1 MRPLEACGAA
11 ERSTMRWSRE
21 LHRVEVGPIK
31 DRQRRG
37 ACEPEPRHE
46 YVGLQDLWW
55 SRSFLASRRA
65 KTRTAVG
72 PACVSAA
79 RVAVRWRGGPE
90 PKRTALRP
98 GGRHV
103 REGGSGIRRGR
114 GRGKGRGRARS
125 LGMWVSE
132 RGRGDGRRG
141 RLGSTHLGDGR
152 REWEDAPEAP
162 EAPEAARRWAAL
174 SDSARTETTRRR
186 ARHRGSWRE
195 QLSTSRVLTGQL
207 STNFCGDRQAEG
219 ERARVGLRPRALIDR
234 LSN

>member
-1 MRPLEACGAA
+1 MRPLKACGAA

-21 LHRVEVGPIK
+21 LHGVEVGPIK

-37 ACEPEPRHE
+37 GCEPEPRHE

-114 GRGKGRGRARS
+114 GRRKGRGRARS
-125 LGMWVSE
+125 LGMWVRE
-132 RGRGDGRRG
+132 RG
-141 RLGSTHLGDGR
+141 HGDGR

-174 SDSARTETTRRR
+174 SDSQRTATTRRR